1 MPPTLLVDTGV
12 LAGTANAFPSHWL
25 DGFDLLPYPPRQ
37 LLAADPQNLQ
47 QADAVLLRS
56 ITQLGDS
63 QLPHMPA
70 LSAVATLSSG
80 TDHIDSAALQQR
92 QVTLHTGHGGNA
104 RAVVDWVQWVLE
116 RVLPGSGPLRVL
128 IVGVG
133 AVGGLLARRLLDD
146 GVHVVVCDPP
156 RAEREEQAVAGL
168 AFVDLDAALAQPLD
182 AITLHVP
189 LERSGRNPT
198 ANLLSGE
205 RLRQLAELGA
215 PVVLNAARGGILDE
229 GAAAKLVL
237 AGRLRG
243 LVLDTFAGEPRPD
256 PQVVA
261 ACALATPHIAG
272 HSIEGKLDVSHRAL
286 QGLRERFGLPPV
298 ESLLSAVERELAK
311 QGRGEVP
318 TAFAGLDECARSFSS
333 YVDDQSIFDHLR
345 HGHLRRERLPISA
358 YK

>member
-1 MPPTLLVDTGV
+1 MPPTLLVDSGV
-12 LAGTANAFPSHWL
+12 LAGTANAFPCHWL

-37 LLAADPQNLQ
+37 LLAADPQDLQ
-47 QADAVLLRS
+47 RADAVILRS

-116 RVLPGSGPLRVL
+116 RLLPGSRPLRVL

-133 AVGGLLARRLLDD
+133 AVGGLLARRLLNA
-146 GVHVVVCDPP
+146 GVQVVVCDPP
-156 RAEREEQAVAGL
+156 RAERGEQAVAGL
-168 AFVDLDAALAQPLD
+168 AFVDLDAALSQPLD

-189 LERSGRNPT
+189 LERCGRHPT
-198 ANLLSGE
+198 ANLLSSE
-205 RLRQLAELGA
+205 RLRRIAQQGA
-215 PVVLNAARGGILDE
+215 PIVLNAARGGILDE
-229 GAAAKLVL
+229 LIAAKLMQ
-237 AGRLRG
+237 AGRLGG
-243 LVLDTFAGEPRPD
+243 LALDTFAGEPRPD

-286 QGLRERFGLPPV
+286 QGLRDRLGLPPL
-298 ESLLSAVERELAK
+298 ESLLSAVQRELDK

-318 TAFAGLDECARSFSS
+318 TAFVGLDECTRLFSK
-333 YVDDQSIFDHLR
+333 YVHDQSIFDHLR

-358 YK
+358 YP